1 MVEARGAR
9 HGVCPPT
16 QSRTAQHRE
25 QLKLEL
31 DYLPR
36 LSLLVVDQ
44 REDPLDVL
52 GTPPEHRGHLAC
64 IDTLVAPTEETTL
77 ERAQ

>member
-1 MVEARGAR
+1 
-9 HGVCPPT
+9 
-16 QSRTAQHRE
+16 
-25 QLKLEL
+25 
-31 DYLPR
+31 

-52 GTPPEHRGHLAC
+52 GTSPEHRGHLAC
-64 IDTLVAPTEETTL
+64 IDTLVAPTEEATL